1 MIQADAFGG
10 YEALAR
16 SAIERAGRGPPRLVH
31 AACWAHARRKFY
43 DVFEATRSPIAE
55 EALQRIG
62 QLYAIEAEITGQ
74 SAEVRLAAR
83 RNRAVPILDALH
95 EWLVVQRRRLSAKNA
110 LARAIQY
117 ALSRWEALTRYAG
130 PGVYGGR
137 LAIDNNV
144 AERALRTIAIIRK
157 NFLFLGSEAGGERAA
172 ILYTVLES
180 AKLGG
185 LDPEAYL
192 ADVIDRMTK
201 GHPINRLSELLP
213 WNRQRQPA
221 KLAA

>member
-1 MIQADAFGG
+1 VRASDSGPRPP
-10 YEALAR
+10 AR
-16 SAIERAGRGPPRLVH
+16 HGQND
-31 AACWAHARRKFY
+31 WA
-43 DVFEATRSPIAE
+43 
-55 EALQRIG
+55 
-62 QLYAIEAEITGQ
+62 
-74 SAEVRLAAR
+74 
-83 RNRAVPILDALH
+83 
-95 EWLVVQRRRLSAKNA
+95 
-110 LARAIQY
+110 
-117 ALSRWEALTRYAG
+117 
-130 PGVYGGR
+130 
-137 LAIDNNV
+137 
-144 AERALRTIAIIRK
+144 IAITRK